1 VRTSDCVR
9 SWNSLEFWSVAYQ
22 YGGIPGLW
30 RHNPGGS
37 SLQFQ
42 GVSERA
48 APGGCMDAVVL
59 LCELREG
66 DYLGGKDLKYIECL
80 GTIGI
85 KYNRWNV
92 PVLRVR
98 SHGG

>member
-1 VRTSDCVR
+1 
-9 SWNSLEFWSVAYQ
+9 
-22 YGGIPGLW
+22 
-30 RHNPGGS
+30 
-37 SLQFQ
+37 
-42 GVSERA
+42 
-48 APGGCMDAVVL
+48 MDAVVL